1 MIQDI
6 QANGGWATTW
16 DTTNLVHNYHYI
28 IEVRSFDGFQYS
40 EAASIEIII
49 DNPPNQDN
57 TRPTF
62 NSTAWP
68 DSATIFCEE
77 TGASQNRCGN
87 GYSIDLTQ
95 FFSDVDAGD
104 SLSYY
109 VLDQQDKFEDDYHAE
124 VITVGSSGVAN
135 YNPLSMSFYFPD
147 MEDWSLEAVIFQVRD
162 SAGSTISSDP
172 LDFDVVGVSF
182 TSECDGI
189 LIGGEEFVS
198 GCDGQISQSDTLIYR
213 GNGRPTVSV
222 IGETGAGLRLGS
234 TAVGEDGT
242 WMMEIPGN
250 RLDKGSNTVVFEY
263 GSIGQP
269 LNEDSD
275 IVVEGGLDEGSG
287 ILKWIGLTV
296 LGLIVLGI
304 LGAVFVFFFVEF
316 EDEFDEGI
324 DDLVEEEVDPYAWA
338 KERQQQDAAAAET
351 QQVAQPAVQEAAT
364 PAVSGYPG
372 WKWDA
377 EQNKWIPDNE

>member
-1 MIQDI
+1 M
-6 QANGGWATTW
+6 
-16 DTTNLVHNYHYI
+16 
-28 IEVRSFDGFQYS
+28 
-40 EAASIEIII
+40 
-49 DNPPNQDN
+49 
-57 TRPTF
+57 
-62 NSTAWP
+62 
-68 DSATIFCEE
+68 
-77 TGASQNRCGN
+77 
-87 GYSIDLTQ
+87 
-95 FFSDVDAGD
+95 
-104 SLSYY
+104 
-109 VLDQQDKFEDDYHAE
+109 
-124 VITVGSSGVAN
+124 
-135 YNPLSMSFYFPD
+135 
-147 MEDWSLEAVIFQVRD
+147 
-162 SAGSTISSDP
+162 
-172 LDFDVVGVSF
+172 
-182 TSECDGI
+182 
-189 LIGGEEFVS
+189 IGGEEFVS

-316 EDEFDEGI
+316 EDEFDESLE
-324 DDLVEEEVDPYAWA
+324 DVVEEEVDPYAWA

-351 QQVAQPAVQEAAT
+351 QQVAQPAVQQAAT

>member
-1 MIQDI
+1 
-6 QANGGWATTW
+6 
-16 DTTNLVHNYHYI
+16 
-28 IEVRSFDGFQYS
+28 
-40 EAASIEIII
+40 
-49 DNPPNQDN
+49 
-57 TRPTF
+57 
-62 NSTAWP
+62 
-68 DSATIFCEE
+68 
-77 TGASQNRCGN
+77 
-87 GYSIDLTQ
+87 LTQ
-95 FFSDVDAGD
+95 FFSDVDTGD

-109 VLDQQDKFEDDYHAE
+109 VYDNPDMFEDDYHAE
-124 VITVGSSGVAN
+124 VVLISGDGIAN
-135 YNPLSMSFYFPD
+135 YNPMSMSFYEPD
-147 MEDWSLEAVIFQVRD
+147 MADWSLAAVVFEVRD
-162 SAGSTISSDP
+162 NADSRVYSAT
-172 LDFDVVGVSF
+172 LDLDVVGVSF

-189 LIGGEEFVS
+189 MVGGEEFVE

-269 LNEDSD
+269 VNEDSE

-287 ILKWIGLTV
+287 IFMAILMVVGALVV
-296 LGLIVLGI
+296 LGV

-316 EDEFDEGI
+316 EDEYDE
-324 DDLVEEEVDPYAWA
+324 DLDEASAEEVDPYAWA
-338 KERQQQDAAAAET
+338 KERQQQEAASAVVE
-351 QQVAQPAVQEAAT
+351 QVAQPAVQQEAT
-364 PAVSGYPG
+364 PVVSGYPG

-377 EQNKWIPDNE
+377 EQNKWIPDSE